1 MHILNLNTKEITTN
15 IEEVKLNEDYHFII
29 CNPWELKFFKDSLK
43 LNNEAY
49 KNCLSYHDKVTVNI
63 LDDYIFFTFFN
74 FQINDEEIVLEEI
87 NIFLSEKYI
96 LVVLRKKNDMYKEI
110 KQLVRDSF
118 FYKSNLTLSLFTI
131 YSSILRIMI
140 SNQFENLEK
149 VEENILKIEDDII
162 NGTDSNISNKISK
175 TRSVCRSCVKSIRP
189 LTYMMDTLLKDG
201 MEFFSREKT
210 KNSDLERE
218 YEKLLQGL
226 DLSVD
231 KLYTFSLSTRELAD
245 KLLDIYSSKVSEK
258 TNNLINKLTI
268 LTGPA
273 ALISIITGIYGMNF
287 KYMPE
292 LNYIYGYKITML
304 IILLIIFISF
314 IVFKRK
320 KFL

>member
-1 MHILNLNTKEITTN
+1 MHILNLNTTEITTN

-29 CNPWELKFFKDSLK
+29 CNPWELKFFKDNLK
-43 LNNEAY
+43 LNNKAY

-63 LDDYIFFTFFN
+63 LADYIFFTFFN
-74 FQINDEEIVLEEI
+74 FQINDEEILLEEI
-87 NIFLSEKYI
+87 NIFLSGKYI
-96 LVVLRKKNDMYKEI
+96 LVVLRKKNDMYDEI
-110 KQLVRDSF
+110 KQLMRDNF
-118 FYKSNLTLSLFTI
+118 FYKTNLTLSLFTI

-162 NGTDSNISNKISK
+162 NGTDNDISNKISK
-175 TRSVCRSCVKSIRP
+175 TRSVCRSCVRSIRP

-201 MEFFSREKT
+201 MEFFSKEKT
-210 KNSDLERE
+210 NNSYLERE

-268 LTGPA
+268 LTGA
-273 ALISIITGIYGMNF
+273 AVPISIITGIYGMNF

-314 IVFKRK
+314 VIFKRK